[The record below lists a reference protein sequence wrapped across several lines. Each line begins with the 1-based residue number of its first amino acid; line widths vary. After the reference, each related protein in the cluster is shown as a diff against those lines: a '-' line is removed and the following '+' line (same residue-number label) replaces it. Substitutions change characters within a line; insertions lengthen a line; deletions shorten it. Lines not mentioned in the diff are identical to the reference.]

1 MSIFLSCK
9 KLILDTSLIEIYP
22 FLLFSFLQTAFLLLN
37 KNIHFFGVKMLSKS
51 ITYLILFAFTIYS
64 LIGCSGSESIRSP
77 YADQIS
83 YKDNEQFPVN
93 RDELYSVC
101 LFVLQEKGYIIKLSD
116 PETGLINAEFN
127 STSLIKEDA
136 DESSEQDNT
145 CVNIISIVLLV
156 GIIFLIVSAVSSGSD
171 NSDGGNECCSE
182 DESFY
187 TTETSASSYQYNLTL
202 TIFFVNADTSV
213 CSLVLIRSYIENGTV
228 ISQNSLMNKEFNYNF
243 FNDIR
248 NSLTF

>member
-1 MSIFLSCK
+1 MFSKAI
-9 KLILDTSLIEIYP
+9 TYP
-22 FLLFSFLQTAFLLLN
+22 LLF
-37 KNIHFFGVKMLSKS
+37 I
-51 ITYLILFAFTIYS
+51 FTLYS
-64 LIGCSGSESIRSP
+64 LTGCSGSESIRSP
-77 YADQIS
+77 RADQII
-83 YKDNEQFPVN
+83 YRDNEQFLVN

-101 LFVLQEKGYIIKLSD
+101 LFVLLEKGYIIKLSD

-127 STSLIKEDA
+127 STSLIEEDA
-136 DESSEQDNT
+136 DESIKQDNT

-156 GIIFLIVSAVSSGSD
+156 GIIFLIVSALSSGSD
-171 NSDGGNECCSE
+171 NSAGGNECRSE

-187 TTETSASSYQYNLTL
+187 TAESSVSSYQYNLTL
-202 TIFFVNADTSV
+202 TIFSVNADTSG

>member
-1 MSIFLSCK
+1 
-9 KLILDTSLIEIYP
+9 
-22 FLLFSFLQTAFLLLN
+22 
-37 KNIHFFGVKMLSKS
+37 MLSKA
-51 ITYLILFAFTIYS
+51 ITYPLLFTFTLYS
-64 LIGCSGSESIRSP
+64 LTGCSGSQSIRSP
-77 YADQIS
+77 YADQIN

-116 PETGLINAEFN
+116 PETGLISAEFN

-136 DESSEQDNT
+136 DESSEQDDT

-171 NSDGGNECCSE
+171 NSAGVDECCGE

-187 TTETSASSYQYNLTL
+187 TAETSVSSYQYNLTL
-202 TIFFVNADTSV
+202 TISSVNDDTSG

-248 NSLTF
+248 NRLAF